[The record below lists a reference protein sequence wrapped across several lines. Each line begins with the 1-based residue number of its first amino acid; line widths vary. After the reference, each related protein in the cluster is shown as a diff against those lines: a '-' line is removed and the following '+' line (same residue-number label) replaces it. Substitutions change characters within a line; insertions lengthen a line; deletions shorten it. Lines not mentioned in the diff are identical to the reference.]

1 MKRNAIRDVSQTMQL
16 SLKSRAVIIIV
27 LAVMSFITLFPLL
40 MIVSISLSNEVD
52 IINYGFSLIP
62 HKVSAS
68 AYEVIFKRPDKLL
81 NAYKV
86 TLLVT
91 VIGTFLSVLISSMMA
106 YPLSRRDF
114 IFRRFMSF
122 YLFFVMLFSGGL
134 VPIYILITRYFQLQN
149 TYTVLILMHLVN
161 PFTIFLIR
169 ANFQK
174 IPDSLIESA
183 KIDGASE
190 MRIYWR
196 IIIPLSTPVLATVAL
211 IVALGYW
218 NDWFTSVLYITN
230 PKLYSLQMLL
240 RVMMEDL
247 STIRRDMMS
256 QEMLRDIQVPT
267 ENLRMAMCLIAI
279 GPIIILFPFLQKYF
293 VQGLTVGSVKG

>member
-1 MKRNAIRDVSQTMQL
+1 MNRNAIRDVSQTMQL
-16 SLKSRAVIIIV
+16 SLKSRAVIVTV
-27 LAVMSFITLFPLL
+27 LGVMSFITLFPLI

-52 IINYGFSLIP
+52 IINHGFSLIP
-62 HKVSAS
+62 HKVSTS
-68 AYEVIFKRPDKLL
+68 GYDVIFKRPDKLL

-91 VIGTFLSVLISSMMA
+91 VIGTVLSVLVSSMIA

-149 TYTVLILMHLVN
+149 TYAVLILMHLVN

-174 IPDSLIESA
+174 IPTSLIESA

-240 RVMMEDL
+240 KVMMEDL

-279 GPIIILFPFLQKYF
+279 GPIVILFPFLQKYF

>member
-1 MKRNAIRDVSQTMQL
+1 MQRNAIREVSRTMLL
-16 SLKSRAVIIIV
+16 SRKSRMVIHLV
-27 LAVMSFITLFPLL
+27 LAGMSFITLFPLL
-40 MIVSISLSNEVD
+40 MIISISLSNEVD
-52 IINYGFSLIP
+52 IINHGFSLIP
-62 HKVSAS
+62 HRLSLS
-68 AYEVIFKRPDKLL
+68 AYDVIFKRPDKLL

-86 TLLVT
+86 TLFVT
-91 VIGTFLSVLISSMMA
+91 TVGTALSVLISSMMA

-114 IFRRFMSF
+114 IFRRFLSF

-134 VPIYILITRYFQLQN
+134 VPIYILITRYFRLQN
-149 TYTVLILMHLVN
+149 TYTVLILMHIVN
-161 PFTIFLIR
+161 PFTVFLIR

-174 IPDSLIESA
+174 IPTSLIESA

-218 NDWFTSVLYITN
+218 NDWFTSVLYITK
-230 PKLYSLQMLL
+230 PKMYSLQMLL
-240 RVMMEDL
+240 KVMMEDL
-247 STIRRDMMS
+247 STVRRDMMS
-256 QEMLRDIQVPT
+256 SEMLRDIQVPT
-267 ENLRMAMCLIAI
+267 ENLRMAMCIIAI